1 MIVNDTTWKS
11 RLQSLFANPLSFY
24 LVNVINKTVWHII
37 QKINKWNSPVKVVIV
52 LYESVIVS
60 LLWMG
65 MGHYGAARP
74 SKCCPCFKMHRL
86 WTLIYERTY
95 HRHYVA
101 IIAIGGSELKRVIDV
116 FKWSNDYQITRF
128 NDFMYH
134 LTQTKE
140 IKMNHSRH

>member
-11 RLQSLFANPLSFY
+11 RLQSLFANPLSFS

-65 MGHYGAARP
+65 MGYYEAPRP

-101 IIAIGGSELKRVIDV
+101 IIAIGASELKKGDWRIQMVEWLSDYTIQWFYV
-116 FKWSNDYQITRF
+116 PPYSNKG
-128 NDFMYH
+128 N
-134 LTQTKE
+134 
-140 IKMNHSRH
+140 

>member
-11 RLQSLFANPLSFY
+11 RLQSLFANPLSFS

-101 IIAIGGSELKRVIDV
+101 IIAIGGSELKKGDWRIQMVEWLSDYTIQWFYV
-116 FKWSNDYQITRF
+116 PPYSNKG
-128 NDFMYH
+128 N
-134 LTQTKE
+134 
-140 IKMNHSRH
+140 